1 MFERSGAMNT
11 DELLSYAIRHFG
23 KNSISE
29 VKDNP
34 NLVAFS
40 SPITKNWFALLN
52 LDPRN
57 KSLNINCGDFAG
69 TIKDLPGFSASSLIK
84 EAKWVEVS
92 LGLSNQKIK
101 KALEYA
107 FKIALMSNKRPN
119 PEKLIYISDDPI
131 KNGEE
136 SVYHEQKLD
145 FKNWKRSSSTPR
157 EETNSTEEKI
167 NLNFEDTRFVPKE
180 IKNMIESYQYSL
192 PGFIRRE
199 KNFYLQGKLMASYED
214 DYEGRQS
221 FLRYYPTYHDL
232 TVGQARTYFTWRTKI
247 RQNIYEK
254 ISDSYAY
261 IYLYELLNGIGI
273 KDPEEGL
280 DKLINF
286 NKNYAQRFSPEI
298 GAYLER
304 WIRDYIVFYNINKA
318 NNTFFVKE
326 QDNDK
331 KYERLL
337 YPDQF
342 SSHEVA
348 ENLIKLS
355 NYKICNCPLYK
366 KSIEKFEYLLVLI
379 WHKILDLRNDGFDF
393 FTSYVAYKNQMT
405 IQLFSAA
412 VFNHELEPQTTSY
425 EIDQIRKYFYDK
437 EKDTWYCESY
447 WGLTGQKSI
456 MGNFLHEVDREIRLR
471 FNLGRN
477 LKPRKIEKH
486 YLKAIK
492 DGIEEYRIE
501 EQKLKQPK
509 IEFNLSQLSTIRED
523 AAGTRDSLLTEEELQ
538 AEQEEKEQLEEAIV
552 DNEQEDY
559 GLSSEEM
566 STIILLLKGKDLN
579 KYLKEHHLM
588 AAVIIDNINEKL
600 FDEFG
605 DNVIEFINDIPTV
618 IEDYQEDLED
628 MFLKG
633 TN

>member
-1 MFERSGAMNT
+1 MNT

-29 VKDNP
+29 VNDNP

-52 LDPRN
+52 LDPKN
-57 KSLNINCGDFAG
+57 KSLNINCGDFAA

-119 PEKLIYISDDPI
+119 PEKLIYIPDTIQND
-131 KNGEE
+131 EE
-136 SVYHEQKLD
+136 SVYHEQKLN
-145 FKNWKRSSSTPR
+145 FKNWKRSSNILR
-157 EETNSTEEKI
+157 KEEKPTEEEI
-167 NLNFEDTRFVPKE
+167 NLNFEDTQLVPKE
-180 IKNMIESYQYSL
+180 IKKMIESYQYSL
-192 PGFIRRE
+192 SGSVRRE
-199 KNFYLQGKLMASYED
+199 QNFYLQGKLVASYED
-214 DYEGRQS
+214 HYEGKQS

-232 TVGQARTYFTWRTKI
+232 TVVQARTYFTWRTKI

-280 DKLINF
+280 DKLITF
-286 NKNYAQRFSPEI
+286 NKNYAQRFSPEM

-318 NNTFFVKE
+318 NDTFFVKE
-326 QDNDK
+326 KDNDK

-337 YPDQF
+337 SPDQF
-342 SSHEVA
+342 SNHEVA
-348 ENLIKLS
+348 ESLIKLS
-355 NYKICNCPLYK
+355 NYKIRNCPLYK

-393 FTSYVAYKNQMT
+393 FTSYIAYKNQMT

-412 VFNHELEPQTTSY
+412 VFNHQLEPKTTSY
-425 EIDQIRKYFYDK
+425 EIDQIRKYFYDE
-437 EKDTWYCESY
+437 EKNTWYCESY

-486 YLKAIK
+486 YLEAIR
-492 DGIEEYRIE
+492 DGIKEYQIE

-509 IEFNLSQLSTIRED
+509 IKFNLSQLSTIRAD

-538 AEQEEKEQLEEAIV
+538 AEQEENKQIEEAVV
-552 DNEQEDY
+552 DDEQENY
-559 GLSSEEM
+559 GLSSEETT
-566 STIILLLKGKDLN
+566 TITLLLKGKDLN
-579 KYLKEHHLM
+579 KYLKGQHLM

>member
-1 MFERSGAMNT
+1 MNT

-29 VKDNP
+29 VNDNP

-52 LDPRN
+52 LDPKN
-57 KSLNINCGDFAG
+57 KSLNINCGDFAA

-119 PEKLIYISDDPI
+119 PEKLIYIPDTI
-131 KNGEE
+131 QNGEE
-136 SVYHEQKLD
+136 RVYQEQELN
-145 FKNWKRSSSTPR
+145 FKNWKRSSNILR
-157 EETNSTEEKI
+157 KEEKSTEEKI
-167 NLNFEDTRFVPKE
+167 NLNFEDTQLVPKE
-180 IKNMIESYQYSL
+180 IKKMIESYQYSL
-192 PGFIRRE
+192 PGSVRRE
-199 KNFYLQGKLMASYED
+199 QNFYLQGKLMALYED
-214 DYEGRQS
+214 HYEGKQT

-280 DKLINF
+280 DKLITF
-286 NKNYAQRFSPEI
+286 NKNYAQKFSPEI

-304 WIRDYIVFYNINKA
+304 WIRDYIIFYNINKA
-318 NNTFFVKE
+318 NDTFFVKE
-326 QDNDK
+326 KDNDK

-337 YPDQF
+337 SPDQF
-342 SSHEVA
+342 SRHEVA
-348 ENLIKLS
+348 GSLMKLS
-355 NYKICNCPLYK
+355 NYKISNCPLYK
-366 KSIEKFEYLLVLI
+366 KNIEKFEHLLVLI
-379 WHKILDLRNDGFDF
+379 WYKILDLRNDGFDF
-393 FTSYVAYKNQMT
+393 FTSYIAYKNQMT

-412 VFNHELEPQTTSY
+412 VFNHQLEPQTTSY

-437 EKDTWYCESY
+437 EKNTWYCESY

-456 MGNFLHEVDREIRLR
+456 MGNFLHEVDREIRLC

-486 YLKAIK
+486 YLRAIR
-492 DGIEEYRIE
+492 DGIKEYQIE
-501 EQKLKQPK
+501 EQKSKQPK
-509 IEFNLSQLSTIRED
+509 IEFNLAQLSTIRAD
-523 AAGTRDSLLTEEELQ
+523 AAGIRDSLLTEEELQ
-538 AEQEEKEQLEEAIV
+538 AEQEENKQIEEAGV
-552 DNEQEDY
+552 DDEQENY
-559 GLSSEEM
+559 GLSSEETT
-566 STIILLLKGKDLN
+566 TITLLLKGKDLK
-579 KYLKEHHLM
+579 KYLKGQHLM
-588 AAVIIDNINEKL
+588 VAVIIDNINEKL

-618 IEDYQEDLED
+618 VEDCQEDLED

>member
-1 MFERSGAMNT
+1 MNT

-107 FKIALMSNKRPN
+107 FKIALMSNKCPN

-136 SVYHEQKLD
+136 SVYYEQKLD

-199 KNFYLQGKLMASYED
+199 TNFYLQGKLMASYED

-355 NYKICNCPLYK
+355 NYKICNC
-366 KSIEKFEYLLVLI
+366 
-379 WHKILDLRNDGFDF
+379 
-393 FTSYVAYKNQMT
+393 
-405 IQLFSAA
+405 
-412 VFNHELEPQTTSY
+412 
-425 EIDQIRKYFYDK
+425 QI
-437 EKDTWYCESY
+437 
-447 WGLTGQKSI
+447 
-456 MGNFLHEVDREIRLR
+456 
-471 FNLGRN
+471 GRA
-477 LKPRKIEKH
+477 H
-486 YLKAIK
+486 
-492 DGIEEYRIE
+492 
-501 EQKLKQPK
+501 
-509 IEFNLSQLSTIRED
+509 
-523 AAGTRDSLLTEEELQ
+523 
-538 AEQEEKEQLEEAIV
+538 V
-552 DNEQEDY
+552 
-559 GLSSEEM
+559 
-566 STIILLLKGKDLN
+566 
-579 KYLKEHHLM
+579 
-588 AAVIIDNINEKL
+588 
-600 FDEFG
+600 
-605 DNVIEFINDIPTV
+605 
-618 IEDYQEDLED
+618 
-628 MFLKG
+628 
-633 TN
+633 

>member
-1 MFERSGAMNT
+1 MNT

-84 EAKWVEVS
+84 ETKWVEVS

-393 FTSYVAYKNQMT
+393 FTSYIAYKNQMT

-492 DGIEEYRIE
+492 DGIKEYQIE

-509 IEFNLSQLSTIRED
+509 IEFNLSQLSIIRDD

-552 DNEQEDY
+552 DTEQEDY

-566 STIILLLKGKDLN
+566 STIILLLKGKDIN

>member
-1 MFERSGAMNT
+1 MNT

-393 FTSYVAYKNQMT
+393 FTSYIAYKNQMT

-492 DGIEEYRIE
+492 DGIKEYQIE

-509 IEFNLSQLSTIRED
+509 IEFNLSQLSTIRDD

-552 DNEQEDY
+552 DTEQEDY

-566 STIILLLKGKDLN
+566 STIILLLKGKDIN

>member
-1 MFERSGAMNT
+1 MNT

-23 KNSISE
+23 KNSINE

-57 KSLNINCGDFAG
+57 KSLNINCGDFAA

-119 PEKLIYISDDPI
+119 PEKLIYIPDDPI

-145 FKNWKRSSSTPR
+145 FKNWKRSSSAPR

-180 IKNMIESYQYSL
+180 IKKMIESYQYSL

-273 KDPEEGL
+273 KDSEEGL

-366 KSIEKFEYLLVLI
+366 KSIEKFEYLLLLI

-393 FTSYVAYKNQMT
+393 FTSYIAYKNQMT

-492 DGIEEYRIE
+492 DGIKEYQIE
-501 EQKLKQPK
+501 KQKLKQPK

>member
-1 MFERSGAMNT
+1 MNT

-29 VKDNP
+29 VNDNP
-34 NLVAFS
+34 NLVVFS

-52 LDPRN
+52 LDPKN
-57 KSLNINCGDFAG
+57 KSLNINVGDFAA

-92 LGLSNQKIK
+92 LGLSNQRIK

-119 PEKLIYISDDPI
+119 PEKLIYIPDTIQND
-131 KNGEE
+131 EE
-136 SVYHEQKLD
+136 SVYHEQKLN
-145 FKNWKRSSSTPR
+145 FKNWKRSSNILR
-157 EETNSTEEKI
+157 KETKSKEEKI
-167 NLNFEDTRFVPKE
+167 NLNFEDTQLVPKE
-180 IKNMIESYQYSL
+180 IKKMIDSYQYSL
-192 PGFIRRE
+192 PGSIRRE
-199 KNFYLQGKLMASYED
+199 QNFYLQGKLMASYED
-214 DYEGRQS
+214 HYDGKQS

-273 KDPEEGL
+273 KNPEEGL
-280 DKLINF
+280 DKLITF
-286 NKNYAQRFSPEI
+286 NKNYAQKFSPEM

-304 WIRDYIVFYNINKA
+304 WIRDYIIFYNINKT
-318 NNTFFVKE
+318 NNRFFVKE
-326 QDNDK
+326 QTNDK
-331 KYERLL
+331 KYEQLL

-342 SSHEVA
+342 SNHEVA
-348 ENLIKLS
+348 ESLIKLS
-355 NYKICNCPLYK
+355 NYKIENCPLYK
-366 KSIEKFEYLLVLI
+366 KNIEKFEHLLVLI
-379 WHKILDLRNDGFDF
+379 WRKILDLRSEGFDF
-393 FTSYVAYKNQMT
+393 FTSYIAYKNQMT

-412 VFNHELEPQTTSY
+412 VFNHQLKPKTTSY
-425 EIDQIRKYFYDK
+425 EIDQIRKYFYDE
-437 EKDTWYCESY
+437 EKNTWYCESY
-447 WGLTGQKSI
+447 WGLTGRKSI

-486 YLKAIK
+486 YLKAIR
-492 DGIEEYRIE
+492 DGIKEYQIE

-538 AEQEEKEQLEEAIV
+538 AEQEEKKQIEEFVV
-552 DNEQEDY
+552 DDEQENY
-559 GLSSEEM
+559 GLSSEEKT
-566 STIILLLKGKDLN
+566 TIILLLKGKDIN

>member
-1 MFERSGAMNT
+1 MNT

-29 VKDNP
+29 VNDNP

-52 LDPRN
+52 LDPKS
-57 KSLNINCGDFAG
+57 KSLNINCGDFAA

-107 FKIALMSNKRPN
+107 FKISLMSNKRPN
-119 PEKLIYISDDPI
+119 PEKLIYIPDTIQND
-131 KNGEE
+131 EE
-136 SVYHEQKLD
+136 SVYHEQKLN
-145 FKNWKRSSSTPR
+145 FKNWKRSSNILR
-157 EETNSTEEKI
+157 KEEKSTEEKI
-167 NLNFEDTRFVPKE
+167 NLNFEDTQLVPKE
-180 IKNMIESYQYSL
+180 IKKMIESYQYSL
-192 PGFIRRE
+192 PGSVRRE
-199 KNFYLQGKLMASYED
+199 QNFYLQGKLMALYED
-214 DYEGRQS
+214 HYEGKQT

-280 DKLINF
+280 DKLITF
-286 NKNYAQRFSPEI
+286 NKNYAQKFSPEI

-304 WIRDYIVFYNINKA
+304 WIRDYIIFYNINKA
-318 NNTFFVKE
+318 NDTFFVKE
-326 QDNDK
+326 KDNDK

-337 YPDQF
+337 SPDQF
-342 SSHEVA
+342 SRHEVA
-348 ENLIKLS
+348 GSLMKLS
-355 NYKICNCPLYK
+355 NYKISNCPLYK
-366 KSIEKFEYLLVLI
+366 KNIEKFEHLLVLI
-379 WHKILDLRNDGFDF
+379 WYKILDLRNDGFDF
-393 FTSYVAYKNQMT
+393 FTSYIAYKNQMT

-412 VFNHELEPQTTSY
+412 VFNRQLEPQTTSY

-437 EKDTWYCESY
+437 EKNTWYCESY

-456 MGNFLHEVDREIRLR
+456 MGNFLHEVDREIRLC

-486 YLKAIK
+486 YLRAIR
-492 DGIEEYRIE
+492 DGIKEYQIE
-501 EQKLKQPK
+501 EQKSKQPK
-509 IEFNLSQLSTIRED
+509 IEFNLAQLSTIRAD
-523 AAGTRDSLLTEEELQ
+523 AAGIRDSLLTEEELQ
-538 AEQEEKEQLEEAIV
+538 AEQEENKQIEEAGV
-552 DNEQEDY
+552 DDEQENY
-559 GLSSEEM
+559 GLSSEETT
-566 STIILLLKGKDLN
+566 TITLLLKGKDLK
-579 KYLKEHHLM
+579 KYLKGQHLM
-588 AAVIIDNINEKL
+588 VAVIIDNINEKL

-618 IEDYQEDLED
+618 VEDYQEDLED

>member
-1 MFERSGAMNT
+1 MNT

-29 VKDNP
+29 VNDNP

-52 LDPRN
+52 LDPKN
-57 KSLNINCGDFAG
+57 KSLNINCGDFAA

-84 EAKWVEVS
+84 KAKWVEVS

-107 FKIALMSNKRPN
+107 FKIALMSKKRPN
-119 PEKLIYISDDPI
+119 PEKLIYIPDTIQND
-131 KNGEE
+131 EE
-136 SVYHEQKLD
+136 SVYHEQKLN
-145 FKNWKRSSSTPR
+145 FKNWKRSSNILR
-157 EETNSTEEKI
+157 KEAKSTEEEI
-167 NLNFEDTRFVPKE
+167 NLNFEDTQLVPKE
-180 IKNMIESYQYSL
+180 IKKMIESYQYSL
-192 PGFIRRE
+192 PGSVRRE
-199 KNFYLQGKLMASYED
+199 QNFYLQGKLVASYED
-214 DYEGRQS
+214 HYEGHQS

-247 RQNIYEK
+247 KQNIYEK

-280 DKLINF
+280 DKLITF
-286 NKNYAQRFSPEI
+286 NKNYAQKFSPEM

-304 WIRDYIVFYNINKA
+304 WIRDYIIFYNINKT

-326 QDNDK
+326 QTNDK
-331 KYERLL
+331 KYEQLL

-342 SSHEVA
+342 SRHEVA
-348 ENLIKLS
+348 ESLMKLS
-355 NYKICNCPLYK
+355 NYKISNCPLYK
-366 KSIEKFEYLLVLI
+366 KNIEKFEHLLVLI

-393 FTSYVAYKNQMT
+393 FTSYIAYKNQMT
-405 IQLFSAA
+405 VQLFSAA
-412 VFNHELEPQTTSY
+412 VFNHQLEPKTTSY
-425 EIDQIRKYFYDK
+425 EIDQIRKYFYDE
-437 EKDTWYCESY
+437 EKNTWYCESY

-456 MGNFLHEVDREIRLR
+456 MGNFLHEVDREIRLC

-486 YLKAIK
+486 YLKAIR
-492 DGIEEYRIE
+492 DGIKEYQIE

-509 IEFNLSQLSTIRED
+509 IEFNLSQLSTIRAD

-538 AEQEEKEQLEEAIV
+538 AEQEEREQIEETV
-552 DNEQEDY
+552 VNDEQEDY

-566 STIILLLKGKDLN
+566 ATIILLLKGKDLN

>member
-1 MFERSGAMNT
+1 MNT

-29 VKDNP
+29 VNDNP

-52 LDPRN
+52 LDPKN
-57 KSLNINCGDFAG
+57 KSLNINCGDFAI
-69 TIKDLPGFSASSLIK
+69 TIKDLPGFSPSSLIK
-84 EAKWVEVS
+84 EDKWVEVS

-107 FKIALMSNKRPN
+107 FKIALMSKKRPN
-119 PEKLIYISDDPI
+119 PEKLIYIPDTQND
-131 KNGEE
+131 EE
-136 SVYHEQKLD
+136 SVYHEQKLN
-145 FKNWKRSSSTPR
+145 FKNWKRSSNILR
-157 EETNSTEEKI
+157 KETKSTEEKI
-167 NLNFEDTRFVPKE
+167 NLNFEDTQLVPKE
-180 IKNMIESYQYSL
+180 IKKMIDSYQYSL
-192 PGFIRRE
+192 PGSICRE
-199 KNFYLQGKLMASYED
+199 QNFYLQGKLMASYED
-214 DYEGRQS
+214 HYEGKQS

-273 KDPEEGL
+273 KNPEAGL
-280 DKLINF
+280 DKLITF
-286 NKNYAQRFSPEI
+286 NKNYAQKFSPEM

-304 WIRDYIVFYNINKA
+304 WICDYIIFYNINKT

-326 QDNDK
+326 QTNDK
-331 KYERLL
+331 KYEQLL

-342 SSHEVA
+342 SNHEVA
-348 ENLIKLS
+348 ESLIKLS
-355 NYKICNCPLYK
+355 NYKIRNCPLYK

-393 FTSYVAYKNQMT
+393 FTSYIAYKNQMT

-412 VFNHELEPQTTSY
+412 VFNHQLEPQTTSY
-425 EIDQIRKYFYDK
+425 EIDQIRKYFYDE
-437 EKDTWYCESY
+437 EKNTWYCESY

-456 MGNFLHEVDREIRLR
+456 MGNFLHEVDREIRLC

-486 YLKAIK
+486 YLKAIR
-492 DGIEEYRIE
+492 DGIKEYQIE

-538 AEQEEKEQLEEAIV
+538 AEQEEREQIEETV
-552 DNEQEDY
+552 VNDEQEDY

-566 STIILLLKGKDLN
+566 ATIILLLKGKDLN

>member
-1 MFERSGAMNT
+1 MNT

-29 VKDNP
+29 VNDNP

-52 LDPRN
+52 LDPKN
-57 KSLNINCGDFAG
+57 KSLNINCGDFAA

-119 PEKLIYISDDPI
+119 PEKLIYIPDTI
-131 KNGEE
+131 QNGEE
-136 SVYHEQKLD
+136 RVYQEQELN
-145 FKNWKRSSSTPR
+145 FKNWKRSSNILR
-157 EETNSTEEKI
+157 KEEKSTEEI
-167 NLNFEDTRFVPKE
+167 NLNFEDTQLVPKE
-180 IKNMIESYQYSL
+180 IKKMIESYQYSL
-192 PGFIRRE
+192 PGSVRRE
-199 KNFYLQGKLMASYED
+199 QNFYLQGKLVASYED
-214 DYEGRQS
+214 HYEGKQS

-280 DKLINF
+280 DKLITF
-286 NKNYAQRFSPEI
+286 NKNYAQKFSPEM

-304 WIRDYIVFYNINKA
+304 WIRDYIIFYNINKT

-326 QDNDK
+326 QTNDK
-331 KYERLL
+331 KYEQLL

-342 SSHEVA
+342 SRHEVA
-348 ENLIKLS
+348 ESLMKLS
-355 NYKICNCPLYK
+355 NYKISNCPLYK
-366 KSIEKFEYLLVLI
+366 KNIEKFEHLLVLI

-393 FTSYVAYKNQMT
+393 FTSYIAYKNQMT
-405 IQLFSAA
+405 VQLFSAA
-412 VFNHELEPQTTSY
+412 VFNHQLEPKTTSY
-425 EIDQIRKYFYDK
+425 GIDQIRKYFYDE
-437 EKDTWYCESY
+437 EKNTWYCESY

-456 MGNFLHEVDREIRLR
+456 MGNFLHEVDREIRLC

-486 YLKAIK
+486 YLKAIR
-492 DGIEEYRIE
+492 DGIKEYQIE

-509 IEFNLSQLSTIRED
+509 IEFNLSQLSTIRAD
-523 AAGTRDSLLTEEELQ
+523 AAGIRDSLLTEEELQ
-538 AEQEEKEQLEEAIV
+538 AEQEENKQIEEAVV
-552 DNEQEDY
+552 DDEQENY
-559 GLSSEEM
+559 GLSPEETT
-566 STIILLLKGKDLN
+566 TITLLLKGKDLN
-579 KYLKEHHLM
+579 KYLKGQHLM

-618 IEDYQEDLED
+618 VEDYQEDLED
-628 MFLKG
+628 LFLKG

>member
-1 MFERSGAMNT
+1 MNT

-29 VKDNP
+29 VNDNP

-52 LDPRN
+52 LDPKN
-57 KSLNINCGDFAG
+57 KSLNINCGDFAI
-69 TIKDLPGFSASSLIK
+69 TIKDLPGFSPSSLIK
-84 EAKWVEVS
+84 EDKWVEVS

-119 PEKLIYISDDPI
+119 PEKLIYIPDTIQND
-131 KNGEE
+131 EE
-136 SVYHEQKLD
+136 RVYQEQELN
-145 FKNWKRSSSTPR
+145 FKNWKRSSNILR
-157 EETNSTEEKI
+157 KEEKSTEEEI
-167 NLNFEDTRFVPKE
+167 NLNFEDSQLVPKE
-180 IKNMIESYQYSL
+180 IKKMIESYQYSL
-192 PGFIRRE
+192 PGSIRRE
-199 KNFYLQGKLMASYED
+199 QNFYLQGKLMASYED
-214 DYEGRQS
+214 HYEGKQS

-261 IYLYELLNGIGI
+261 IYLYELLNRIGI
-273 KDPEEGL
+273 KNPEEGL
-280 DKLINF
+280 DKLITF
-286 NKNYAQRFSPEI
+286 NKNYAQKFSPEM

-304 WIRDYIVFYNINKA
+304 WIRDYIIFYNINKT

-326 QDNDK
+326 QTNDK
-331 KYERLL
+331 KYEQLL

-342 SSHEVA
+342 SNHEVA
-348 ENLIKLS
+348 ESLIKLS
-355 NYKICNCPLYK
+355 NYKIRNCPLYK

-393 FTSYVAYKNQMT
+393 FTSYIAYKNQMT

-412 VFNHELEPQTTSY
+412 VFNHQLEPQTTSY

-437 EKDTWYCESY
+437 EKNTWYCESY

-486 YLKAIK
+486 YLEAIR
-492 DGIEEYRIE
+492 DGIKEYQIE

-538 AEQEEKEQLEEAIV
+538 AEQEEREQIEETAV
-552 DNEQEDY
+552 NDEQEDY

-566 STIILLLKGKDLN
+566 ATIILLLKGKDLN

>member
-1 MFERSGAMNT
+1 MNT

-84 EAKWVEVS
+84 ETKWVEVS

-180 IKNMIESYQYSL
+180 IKNMIDSYQYSL

-492 DGIEEYRIE
+492 DGIKEYQIE

-509 IEFNLSQLSTIRED
+509 IEFNLSQLSTIRDD

-552 DNEQEDY
+552 DTEQEDY

-566 STIILLLKGKDLN
+566 STIILLLKGKDIN

>member
-1 MFERSGAMNT
+1 MNT

-29 VKDNP
+29 VNDNP

-52 LDPRN
+52 LDPKN
-57 KSLNINCGDFAG
+57 KSLNINCGDFAA

-119 PEKLIYISDDPI
+119 PEKLIYIPDTIQND
-131 KNGEE
+131 EE
-136 SVYHEQKLD
+136 SVYHEQKLN
-145 FKNWKRSSSTPR
+145 FKNWKRSSNILR
-157 EETNSTEEKI
+157 KEEKSTEEKI
-167 NLNFEDTRFVPKE
+167 NLNFEDTQLVPKE
-180 IKNMIESYQYSL
+180 IKKMIESYQYSL
-192 PGFIRRE
+192 PGSVRRE
-199 KNFYLQGKLMASYED
+199 QNFYLQGKLMALYED
-214 DYEGRQS
+214 HYEGKQT

-280 DKLINF
+280 DKLITF
-286 NKNYAQRFSPEI
+286 NKNYAQKFSPEI

-304 WIRDYIVFYNINKA
+304 WIRDYIIFYNINKA
-318 NNTFFVKE
+318 NDTFFVKE
-326 QDNDK
+326 KDNDK

-337 YPDQF
+337 SPDQF
-342 SSHEVA
+342 SRHEVA
-348 ENLIKLS
+348 GSLMKLS
-355 NYKICNCPLYK
+355 NYKISNCPLYK
-366 KSIEKFEYLLVLI
+366 KNIEKFEHLLVLI
-379 WHKILDLRNDGFDF
+379 WYKILDLRNDGFDF
-393 FTSYVAYKNQMT
+393 FTSYIAYKNQMT

-412 VFNHELEPQTTSY
+412 VFNRQLEPQTTSY

-437 EKDTWYCESY
+437 EKNTWYCESY

-456 MGNFLHEVDREIRLR
+456 MGNFLHEVDREIRLC

-486 YLKAIK
+486 YLRAIR
-492 DGIEEYRIE
+492 DGIKEYQIE
-501 EQKLKQPK
+501 EQKSKQPK
-509 IEFNLSQLSTIRED
+509 IEFNLAQLSTIRAD
-523 AAGTRDSLLTEEELQ
+523 AAGIRDSLLTEEELQ
-538 AEQEEKEQLEEAIV
+538 AEQEENKQIEEAGV
-552 DNEQEDY
+552 DDEQENY
-559 GLSSEEM
+559 GLSSEETT
-566 STIILLLKGKDLN
+566 TITLLLKGKDLK
-579 KYLKEHHLM
+579 KYLKGQHLM
-588 AAVIIDNINEKL
+588 VAVIIDNINEKL

-618 IEDYQEDLED
+618 VEDYQEDLED

>member
-1 MFERSGAMNT
+1 MNT

-29 VKDNP
+29 VNDNP

-52 LDPRN
+52 LDPKN
-57 KSLNINCGDFAG
+57 KSLNINCGDFAA

-84 EAKWVEVS
+84 KAKWVEVS

-107 FKIALMSNKRPN
+107 FKIALMSKKRPN
-119 PEKLIYISDDPI
+119 PEKLIYIPDTIQND
-131 KNGEE
+131 EE
-136 SVYHEQKLD
+136 SVYHEQKLN
-145 FKNWKRSSSTPR
+145 FKNWKRSSNILR
-157 EETNSTEEKI
+157 KEEKSTEEKI
-167 NLNFEDTRFVPKE
+167 NLNFEDTQLVPKE
-180 IKNMIESYQYSL
+180 IKRMIESYQYSL
-192 PGFIRRE
+192 PGSVRRE
-199 KNFYLQGKLMASYED
+199 QNFYLQGKLVASYED
-214 DYEGRQS
+214 HYEGHQS

-247 RQNIYEK
+247 KQNIYEK

-280 DKLINF
+280 DKLITF
-286 NKNYAQRFSPEI
+286 NKNYAQKFSPEMS
-298 GAYLER
+298 AYLER
-304 WIRDYIVFYNINKA
+304 WIRDYIIFYNINKT

-326 QDNDK
+326 QTNDK
-331 KYERLL
+331 KYEQLL

-342 SSHEVA
+342 SNHEVA
-348 ENLIKLS
+348 ENLMKLS
-355 NYKICNCPLYK
+355 NYKISNCPLYK

-393 FTSYVAYKNQMT
+393 FTSYIAYKNQMT

-412 VFNHELEPQTTSY
+412 VFNHQLEPKTTSY
-425 EIDQIRKYFYDK
+425 EIDQIRKYFYDE
-437 EKDTWYCESY
+437 EKNTWYCESY

-456 MGNFLHEVDREIRLR
+456 MGNFLHEVDRKIRLC

-486 YLKAIK
+486 YLKAIR
-492 DGIEEYRIE
+492 DGIKEYQIE

-538 AEQEEKEQLEEAIV
+538 AEQEEREQIEETV
-552 DNEQEDY
+552 VNDEQEDY

-566 STIILLLKGKDLN
+566 ATIILLLKGKDLN

>member
-1 MFERSGAMNT
+1 MNT

-29 VKDNP
+29 VNDNP
-34 NLVAFS
+34 NLVVFS

-52 LDPRN
+52 LDPKN

-69 TIKDLPGFSASSLIK
+69 TIKDLPGFSPSSLIK

-119 PEKLIYISDDPI
+119 PEKLIYIPDTQND
-131 KNGEE
+131 EE
-136 SVYHEQKLD
+136 SVYHEQKLN
-145 FKNWKRSSSTPR
+145 FKNWKRSSNILR
-157 EETNSTEEKI
+157 KETKSTEEKI
-167 NLNFEDTRFVPKE
+167 NLNFEDTQIVPKE
-180 IKNMIESYQYSL
+180 IKKMIDSYQYSL
-192 PGFIRRE
+192 PGSIRRE
-199 KNFYLQGKLMASYED
+199 QNFYLQGKLMASYED
-214 DYEGRQS
+214 HYEGKQS

-273 KDPEEGL
+273 KNPEEGL
-280 DKLINF
+280 DKLITF
-286 NKNYAQRFSPEI
+286 NKNYAQKFSPEM

-304 WIRDYIVFYNINKA
+304 WIRDYIIFYNINKT
-318 NNTFFVKE
+318 NDTFFVKE

-331 KYERLL
+331 KYGRLL

-342 SSHEVA
+342 SNHEVA
-348 ENLIKLS
+348 DSLMKLS
-355 NYKICNCPLYK
+355 NYRIENCPLYK
-366 KSIEKFEYLLVLI
+366 KNIEKFEHLLVLI
-379 WHKILDLRNDGFDF
+379 WRKILDLRNEGFNF
-393 FTSYVAYKNQMT
+393 FTSYIAYKNQMT

-486 YLKAIK
+486 YLKAIR
-492 DGIEEYRIE
+492 DGIKEYQIE

-538 AEQEEKEQLEEAIV
+538 AEQEEKKQIEEVVV
-552 DNEQEDY
+552 DDEQENY
-559 GLSSEEM
+559 GLSSEEKI
-566 STIILLLKGKDLN
+566 TIILLLKGKDLN

>member
-1 MFERSGAMNT
+1 MNT

-119 PEKLIYISDDPI
+119 PEKLIYIPDDPI

-393 FTSYVAYKNQMT
+393 FTSYIAYKNQMT

-492 DGIEEYRIE
+492 DGIKEYQIE

-509 IEFNLSQLSTIRED
+509 IEFNLSQLSTIRDD

-552 DNEQEDY
+552 DTEQEDY

-566 STIILLLKGKDLN
+566 STIILLLKGKDIN

>member
-1 MFERSGAMNT
+1 MNT

-29 VKDNP
+29 VNDNP

-52 LDPRN
+52 LDPKN
-57 KSLNINCGDFAG
+57 KSLNINCGDFAAA
-69 TIKDLPGFSASSLIK
+69 IKDLPGFSASSLIK

-119 PEKLIYISDDPI
+119 PEKLIYIPDTIQND
-131 KNGEE
+131 EE
-136 SVYHEQKLD
+136 SVYHEQKLN
-145 FKNWKRSSSTPR
+145 FKNWKRSSNILR
-157 EETNSTEEKI
+157 KEEKPTEEEI
-167 NLNFEDTRFVPKE
+167 NLNFEDTQLVPKE
-180 IKNMIESYQYSL
+180 IKKMIESYQYSL
-192 PGFIRRE
+192 SGSVRRE
-199 KNFYLQGKLMASYED
+199 QNFYLQGKLVASYED
-214 DYEGRQS
+214 HYEGKQS

-280 DKLINF
+280 DKLITF

-318 NNTFFVKE
+318 NDTFFVKE
-326 QDNDK
+326 QTNDK
-331 KYERLL
+331 KYEQLL

-342 SSHEVA
+342 SNHEVA
-348 ENLIKLS
+348 ESLMKLS
-355 NYKICNCPLYK
+355 NYKISNCPLYK
-366 KSIEKFEYLLVLI
+366 KNIEKFEHLLVLI

-393 FTSYVAYKNQMT
+393 FTSYIAYKNQMT

-412 VFNHELEPQTTSY
+412 VFNHQLEPKTTSY
-425 EIDQIRKYFYDK
+425 EIDQIRKYFYDE
-437 EKDTWYCESY
+437 EKNTWYCESY

-456 MGNFLHEVDREIRLR
+456 MGNFLHEVDREIRLC

-486 YLKAIK
+486 YLKAIR
-492 DGIEEYRIE
+492 DGIKEYQIE

-509 IEFNLSQLSTIRED
+509 IEFNLSQLLTIRAD

-538 AEQEEKEQLEEAIV
+538 AEQEENKQIEEAVV
-552 DNEQEDY
+552 DDEQENY
-559 GLSSEEM
+559 GLSSEET
-566 STIILLLKGKDLN
+566 TIITLLLKGKDLN
-579 KYLKEHHLM
+579 KYLKGQHLM

>member
-1 MFERSGAMNT
+1 MNT

-29 VKDNP
+29 VNDNP

-52 LDPRN
+52 LDPKN
-57 KSLNINCGDFAG
+57 KSLNINCGDFAA

-119 PEKLIYISDDPI
+119 PEKLIYIPDTI
-131 KNGEE
+131 QNGEE
-136 SVYHEQKLD
+136 RVYQEQELN
-145 FKNWKRSSSTPR
+145 FKNWKRSSNILR
-157 EETNSTEEKI
+157 KEEKSTEEI
-167 NLNFEDTRFVPKE
+167 NLNFEDTQLVPKE
-180 IKNMIESYQYSL
+180 IKKMIESYQYSL

-393 FTSYVAYKNQMT
+393 FTSYIAYKNQMT

-492 DGIEEYRIE
+492 DGIKEYQIE
-501 EQKLKQPK
+501 KQKLKQPK

-566 STIILLLKGKDLN
+566 STIILLLKGKDIN

>member
-1 MFERSGAMNT
+1 MNT

-23 KNSISE
+23 KNSINE

-57 KSLNINCGDFAG
+57 KSLNINCGDFAA

-119 PEKLIYISDDPI
+119 PEKLIYIPDDPI

-145 FKNWKRSSSTPR
+145 FKNWKRSSSAPR

-180 IKNMIESYQYSL
+180 IKKMIESYQYSL

-273 KDPEEGL
+273 KDSEEGL

-355 NYKICNCPLYK
+355 NYKNCPLYK

-393 FTSYVAYKNQMT
+393 FTSYIAYKNQMT

-492 DGIEEYRIE
+492 DGIKEYQIE
-501 EQKLKQPK
+501 KQKLKQPK

>member
-1 MFERSGAMNT
+1 MNT

-23 KNSISE
+23 KKSINE

-52 LDPRN
+52 LDLRN
-57 KSLNINCGDFAG
+57 KSLNINCGDFAA

-119 PEKLIYISDDPI
+119 PEKLIYIPDDPI
-131 KNGEE
+131 RNGEE

-145 FKNWKRSSSTPR
+145 FKNWKRSSSAPR

-180 IKNMIESYQYSL
+180 IKKMIESYQYSL

-393 FTSYVAYKNQMT
+393 FTSYIAYKNQMT

-492 DGIEEYRIE
+492 DGIKEYQIE

-566 STIILLLKGKDLN
+566 STIILLLKGKDIN

>member
-1 MFERSGAMNT
+1 MNT
-11 DELLSYAIRHFG
+11 DELLSYSIRHFG

-29 VKDNP
+29 VNDNP

-52 LDPRN
+52 LDPKN
-57 KSLNINCGDFAG
+57 KSLNINYGDFAI
-69 TIKDLPGFSASSLIK
+69 TIKDLPGFSPSCLIK
-84 EAKWVEVS
+84 EDKWVEVS

-119 PEKLIYISDDPI
+119 PEKLIYIPDTIQND
-131 KNGEE
+131 EE
-136 SVYHEQKLD
+136 SVYHEQKLN
-145 FKNWKRSSSTPR
+145 FKNWKRSSNILR
-157 EETNSTEEKI
+157 KETKSTEEKI
-167 NLNFEDTRFVPKE
+167 NLNFEDTQFVPKE
-180 IKNMIESYQYSL
+180 IKKMIESYQYSL
-192 PGFIRRE
+192 PGSIRRE
-199 KNFYLQGKLMASYED
+199 QNFYLQGKLMGSYED
-214 DYEGRQS
+214 HYDGKQS

-273 KDPEEGL
+273 KNPEEGL
-280 DKLINF
+280 DKLITF
-286 NKNYAQRFSPEI
+286 NKNYAQKFSPEM

-304 WIRDYIVFYNINKA
+304 WIRDYIIFYNINKT
-318 NNTFFVKE
+318 NNIFFVKE
-326 QDNDK
+326 QTNDK
-331 KYERLL
+331 KYEQLL

-342 SSHEVA
+342 SNHEVA
-348 ENLIKLS
+348 ESLIKLS
-355 NYKICNCPLYK
+355 NYKIRNCPLYK

-393 FTSYVAYKNQMT
+393 FTSYIAYKNQMT

-412 VFNHELEPQTTSY
+412 VFNHQLEPQTTSY

-437 EKDTWYCESY
+437 EKNTWYCESY

-456 MGNFLHEVDREIRLR
+456 IGNFLHEVDREIRLC

-486 YLKAIK
+486 YLEAIR
-492 DGIEEYRIE
+492 DGIKEYQIE

-538 AEQEEKEQLEEAIV
+538 AEQEEREQIEETV
-552 DNEQEDY
+552 VNDEQEDY

-566 STIILLLKGKDLN
+566 ATIILLLKGKDLN

>member
-1 MFERSGAMNT
+1 MNT

-119 PEKLIYISDDPI
+119 PEKLIYIPDDPI

-393 FTSYVAYKNQMT
+393 FTSYIAYKNQMT

-492 DGIEEYRIE
+492 DGIKEYQIE

-509 IEFNLSQLSTIRED
+509 IEFNLSQLSTIRDD

-566 STIILLLKGKDLN
+566 STIILLLKGKDIN

>member
-1 MFERSGAMNT
+1 MNT

-23 KNSISE
+23 KNSINE

-57 KSLNINCGDFAG
+57 KSLNINCGDFAA

-119 PEKLIYISDDPI
+119 PEKLIYIPDDPI

-145 FKNWKRSSSTPR
+145 FKNWKRSSSAPR

-180 IKNMIESYQYSL
+180 IKKMIESYQYSL

-273 KDPEEGL
+273 KDSEEGL

-393 FTSYVAYKNQMT
+393 FTSYIAYKNQMT

-412 VFNHELEPQTTSY
+412 VFNNELEPQTTSY

-492 DGIEEYRIE
+492 DGIKEYQIE
-501 EQKLKQPK
+501 KQKLKQPK

>member
-1 MFERSGAMNT
+1 MNT

-29 VKDNP
+29 VNDNP

-52 LDPRN
+52 LDPKN
-57 KSLNINCGDFAG
+57 KSLNINCGDFAI
-69 TIKDLPGFSASSLIK
+69 TIKDLPGFSPSSLIK
-84 EAKWVEVS
+84 EDKWVEVS

-119 PEKLIYISDDPI
+119 PEKLIYIPDTIQND
-131 KNGEE
+131 EE
-136 SVYHEQKLD
+136 SVYHEQKLN
-145 FKNWKRSSSTPR
+145 FKNWKRSSNILR
-157 EETNSTEEKI
+157 KEEKSTEEKI
-167 NLNFEDTRFVPKE
+167 NLNFEDTQLVPKE
-180 IKNMIESYQYSL
+180 IKKMIESYQYSL
-192 PGFIRRE
+192 PGSVRRE
-199 KNFYLQGKLMASYED
+199 QNFYLQGKLMASYED
-214 DYEGRQS
+214 HYQGKQS

-280 DKLINF
+280 DKLITF
-286 NKNYAQRFSPEI
+286 NKNYAQKFSPEM

-304 WIRDYIVFYNINKA
+304 WIRDYIIFYNINKT

-326 QDNDK
+326 QTNDK
-331 KYERLL
+331 KYEQLL

-342 SSHEVA
+342 SNHEVA
-348 ENLIKLS
+348 ESLIKLS
-355 NYKICNCPLYK
+355 NYKIRNCPLYK

-393 FTSYVAYKNQMT
+393 FTSYIAYKNQMT

-412 VFNHELEPQTTSY
+412 VFNHQLEPQTTSY

-437 EKDTWYCESY
+437 EKNTWYCESY

-486 YLKAIK
+486 YLKAIRN
-492 DGIEEYRIE
+492 GIKKYQIE

-509 IEFNLSQLSTIRED
+509 IEFNLSRLSTIRAD

-538 AEQEEKEQLEEAIV
+538 AEQEEKKQIEEAAV
-552 DNEQEDY
+552 DDEQENY

-566 STIILLLKGKDLN
+566 ATIILLLKGKDLN

-588 AAVIIDNINEKL
+588 TAVIIDNTNEKL

>member
-1 MFERSGAMNT
+1 MNT

-23 KNSISE
+23 KNSINE

-57 KSLNINCGDFAG
+57 KSLNINCGDFAA

-119 PEKLIYISDDPI
+119 PEKLIYIPDDPI

-145 FKNWKRSSSTPR
+145 FKNWKRSSSAPR

-180 IKNMIESYQYSL
+180 IKKMIESYQYSL

-273 KDPEEGL
+273 KDSEEGL

-393 FTSYVAYKNQMT
+393 FTSYIAYKNQMT

-412 VFNHELEPQTTSY
+412 VFNHQLEPKTTSY

-492 DGIEEYRIE
+492 DGIKEYQIE
-501 EQKLKQPK
+501 KQKLKQPK

>member
-1 MFERSGAMNT
+1 MNT

-23 KNSISE
+23 KNSINE

-57 KSLNINCGDFAG
+57 KSLNINCGDFAA

-119 PEKLIYISDDPI
+119 PEKLIYIPDDPI

-145 FKNWKRSSSTPR
+145 FKNWKRSSSAPR

-180 IKNMIESYQYSL
+180 IKKMIESYQYSL

-273 KDPEEGL
+273 KDSEEGL

-393 FTSYVAYKNQMT
+393 FTSYIAYKNQMT

-492 DGIEEYRIE
+492 DGIKEYQIE
-501 EQKLKQPK
+501 KQKLKQPK

>member
-1 MFERSGAMNT
+1 MNT

-23 KNSISE
+23 KNSINE

-57 KSLNINCGDFAG
+57 KSLNINCGDFAA

-119 PEKLIYISDDPI
+119 PEKLIYIPDDPI

-145 FKNWKRSSSTPR
+145 FKNWKRSSSAPR

-180 IKNMIESYQYSL
+180 IKKMIESYQYSL

-273 KDPEEGL
+273 KDSEEGL

-393 FTSYVAYKNQMT
+393 FTSYIAYKNQMT

-486 YLKAIK
+486 YLKSIK
-492 DGIEEYRIE
+492 DGIKEYQIE
-501 EQKLKQPK
+501 KQKLKQPK

>member
-1 MFERSGAMNT
+1 MNT

-29 VKDNP
+29 VNDNP

-52 LDPRN
+52 LDPKN
-57 KSLNINCGDFAG
+57 KSLNINCGDFAI
-69 TIKDLPGFSASSLIK
+69 TIKDLPGFSPSSLIK
-84 EAKWVEVS
+84 EDKWVEVS

-107 FKIALMSNKRPN
+107 FKIALMSKKRPN
-119 PEKLIYISDDPI
+119 PEKLIYIPDTQND
-131 KNGEE
+131 EE
-136 SVYHEQKLD
+136 SVYHEQKLN
-145 FKNWKRSSSTPR
+145 FKNWKRSSNILR
-157 EETNSTEEKI
+157 KETKSTEEKI
-167 NLNFEDTRFVPKE
+167 NLNFEDTQLVPKE
-180 IKNMIESYQYSL
+180 IKKMIDSYQYSL
-192 PGFIRRE
+192 PGSIRRE
-199 KNFYLQGKLMASYED
+199 QNFYLQGKLMASYED
-214 DYEGRQS
+214 HYEGKQS

-273 KDPEEGL
+273 KNPEAGL
-280 DKLINF
+280 DKLITF
-286 NKNYAQRFSPEI
+286 NKNYAQKFSPEMS
-298 GAYLER
+298 AYLER
-304 WIRDYIVFYNINKA
+304 WICDYIIFYNINKT

-326 QDNDK
+326 QTNDK
-331 KYERLL
+331 KYEQLL

-342 SSHEVA
+342 SNHEVA
-348 ENLIKLS
+348 ESLIKLS
-355 NYKICNCPLYK
+355 NYKIRNCPLYK

-393 FTSYVAYKNQMT
+393 FTSYIAYKNQMT

-412 VFNHELEPQTTSY
+412 VFNHQLEPQTTSY
-425 EIDQIRKYFYDK
+425 EIDQIRKYFYDE
-437 EKDTWYCESY
+437 EKNTWYCESY

-456 MGNFLHEVDREIRLR
+456 MGNFLHEVDREIRLC

-486 YLKAIK
+486 YLKAIR
-492 DGIEEYRIE
+492 DGIKEYQIE

-538 AEQEEKEQLEEAIV
+538 AEQEEREQIEETV
-552 DNEQEDY
+552 VNDEQEDY

-566 STIILLLKGKDLN
+566 ATIILLLKGKDLN

>member
-1 MFERSGAMNT
+1 MNT

-29 VKDNP
+29 VNDNP

-52 LDPRN
+52 LDPKN
-57 KSLNINCGDFAG
+57 KSLNINCGDFAA

-119 PEKLIYISDDPI
+119 PEKLIYIPDTI
-131 KNGEE
+131 QNGEE
-136 SVYHEQKLD
+136 RVYQEQELN
-145 FKNWKRSSSTPR
+145 FKNWKRSSNILR
-157 EETNSTEEKI
+157 KEEKSTEEKI
-167 NLNFEDTRFVPKE
+167 NLNFEDTQLVPKE
-180 IKNMIESYQYSL
+180 IKKMIESYQYSL
-192 PGFIRRE
+192 PGSVRRE
-199 KNFYLQGKLMASYED
+199 QNFYLQGKLMALYED
-214 DYEGRQS
+214 HYEGKQT

-280 DKLINF
+280 DKLITF
-286 NKNYAQRFSPEI
+286 NKNYAQKFSPEI

-318 NNTFFVKE
+318 NDTFFVKE
-326 QDNDK
+326 KDNDK

-337 YPDQF
+337 SPDQF
-342 SSHEVA
+342 SRHEVA
-348 ENLIKLS
+348 GSLMKLS
-355 NYKICNCPLYK
+355 NYKISNCPLYK
-366 KSIEKFEYLLVLI
+366 KNIEKFEHLLVLI
-379 WHKILDLRNDGFDF
+379 WYKILDLRNDGFDF
-393 FTSYVAYKNQMT
+393 FTSYIAYKNQMT

-412 VFNHELEPQTTSY
+412 VFNHQLEPQTTSY

-437 EKDTWYCESY
+437 EKNTWYCESY

-456 MGNFLHEVDREIRLR
+456 MGNFLHEVDREIRLC

-486 YLKAIK
+486 YLRAIR
-492 DGIEEYRIE
+492 DGIKEYQIE
-501 EQKLKQPK
+501 EQKSKQPK
-509 IEFNLSQLSTIRED
+509 IEFNLAQLSTIRAD
-523 AAGTRDSLLTEEELQ
+523 AAGIRDSLLTEEELQ
-538 AEQEEKEQLEEAIV
+538 AEQEENKQIEEAGV
-552 DNEQEDY
+552 DDEQENY
-559 GLSSEEM
+559 GLSSEETT
-566 STIILLLKGKDLN
+566 TITLLLKGKDLK
-579 KYLKEHHLM
+579 KYLKGQHLM
-588 AAVIIDNINEKL
+588 VAVIIDNINEKL

-618 IEDYQEDLED
+618 VEDYQEDLED

>member
-1 MFERSGAMNT
+1 MNT

-29 VKDNP
+29 VNDNP
-34 NLVAFS
+34 NLVVFS

-52 LDPRN
+52 LDPKN
-57 KSLNINCGDFAG
+57 KSLNINVGDFAA

-107 FKIALMSNKRPN
+107 FKIALMTNKRPN
-119 PEKLIYISDDPI
+119 PEKLIYIPDTIQND
-131 KNGEE
+131 EE
-136 SVYHEQKLD
+136 SVYHEQKLN
-145 FKNWKRSSSTPR
+145 FKNWKRSSNILR
-157 EETNSTEEKI
+157 KETKSTEEKI
-167 NLNFEDTRFVPKE
+167 NLNFEDTQLVPKE
-180 IKNMIESYQYSL
+180 IKKMIDSYQYSL
-192 PGFIRRE
+192 PGSIRRE
-199 KNFYLQGKLMASYED
+199 QNFYLQGKLMASYED
-214 DYEGRQS
+214 HYDGKQS

-273 KDPEEGL
+273 KNPEEGL
-280 DKLINF
+280 DKLITF
-286 NKNYAQRFSPEI
+286 NKNYAQKFSPEM

-304 WIRDYIVFYNINKA
+304 WIRDYIIFYNINKT
-318 NNTFFVKE
+318 NNRFFVKE
-326 QDNDK
+326 QTNDK
-331 KYERLL
+331 KYEQLL

-342 SSHEVA
+342 SNHEVA
-348 ENLIKLS
+348 ESLIKLS
-355 NYKICNCPLYK
+355 NYKIENCPLYK
-366 KSIEKFEYLLVLI
+366 KNIEKFEHLLVLI
-379 WHKILDLRNDGFDF
+379 WRKILDLRSEGFDF
-393 FTSYVAYKNQMT
+393 FTSYIAYKNQMT

-412 VFNHELEPQTTSY
+412 VFNHQLKPKTTSY
-425 EIDQIRKYFYDK
+425 EIDQIRKYFYDE
-437 EKDTWYCESY
+437 EKNTWYCESY

-509 IEFNLSQLSTIRED
+509 IEFNLSQLSTIRDD

-552 DNEQEDY
+552 DTEQEDY

-566 STIILLLKGKDLN
+566 STIILLLKGKDIN

>member
-1 MFERSGAMNT
+1 MNT

-23 KNSISE
+23 KNSINE

-57 KSLNINCGDFAG
+57 KSLNINCGDFAA

-119 PEKLIYISDDPI
+119 PEKLIYIPDDPI

-145 FKNWKRSSSTPR
+145 FKNWKRSSSAPR

-180 IKNMIESYQYSL
+180 IKKMIESYQYSL

-273 KDPEEGL
+273 KDSEEGL

-393 FTSYVAYKNQMT
+393 FTSYIAYKNQMT

-456 MGNFLHEVDREIRLR
+456 MGNFLYEVDREIRLR

-492 DGIEEYRIE
+492 DGIKEYQIE
-501 EQKLKQPK
+501 KQKLKQPK